1 MKKFISIALFAL
13 MSLFTVIFL
22 FLSGR
27 QVLANLAIE
36 RERRSEPIQDFS
48 LGTTSKLEIISL
60 YEEASNNAG
69 LISGH
74 GVSYLLRTDSVTIL
88 MDVGDNPDGASLPP
102 FAQNMQALGISAED
116 IDVIVISHPHPDHVG
131 GVTAWYAKTVSLGL
145 TSNALAGIP
154 IYVPSV
160 SWQSNNPSTVT
171 SKVPVQLSPDAATI
185 GVISYP
191 EVFPLSL
198 YEPKGIEQALV
209 VNVAGE
215 GLVLITGCGHPG
227 LERLFGRVE
236 SLYDIPIVGVV
247 GGLHYEGAS
256 TEQLETQIG
265 LLQSRQPKLVALSAH
280 DSGPAALD
288 AFQSAFG
295 DHYHTLLVGE
305 AIQFPK

>member
-1 MKKFISIALFAL
+1 MKKFISIAFFAL
-13 MSLFTVIFL
+13 MGLFVAIFL
-22 FLSGR
+22 FFSGR

-36 RERRSEPIQDFS
+36 RERRSGPIQDFT
-48 LGTTSKLEIISL
+48 LGTTSKLEIIPL
-60 YEEASNNAG
+60 YEEASNNPG

-74 GVSYLLRTDSVTIL
+74 GVSYLLRTDSATIL
-88 MDVGDNPDGASLPP
+88 MDVGDNPDGASPPP
-102 FAQNMQALGISAED
+102 FAQNMQALGISAEE

-131 GVTAWYAKTVSLGL
+131 GVTAWNAKTVSLGL
-145 TSNALAGIP
+145 TSSDFAGIP

-160 SWQSNNPSTVT
+160 SWQSNNSHAFS

-198 YEPKGIEQALV
+198 FEPKGIEQALV

-236 SLYDIPIVGVV
+236 SLYDLPVVGVV
-247 GGLHYEGAS
+247 GGLHYQSANADEV
-256 TEQLETQIG
+256 QPQIQF
-265 LLQSRQPKLVALSAH
+265 LQSHHPKLVALSAH
-280 DSGPAALD
+280 DSGPVALA
-288 AFQSAFG
+288 AFQSTFG
-295 DHYHTLLVGE
+295 DRYHTLRMGE
-305 AIQFPK
+305 ALQFP

>member
-1 MKKFISIALFAL
+1 MKKYISIAAFAL
-13 MSLFTVIFL
+13 MGLFVAIFL
-22 FLSGR
+22 FFTGR
-27 QVLANLAIE
+27 LVLANLAIE
-36 RERRSEPIQDFS
+36 RERRSGPIQDFT
-48 LGTTSKLEIISL
+48 LRTTSKLEIIPL
-60 YEEASNNAG
+60 YEEASSNAG

-74 GVSYLLRTDSVTIL
+74 GVSYLLRTNSATIL
-88 MDVGDNPDGASLPP
+88 MDVGDNPDGLSLPP
-102 FAQNMQALGISAED
+102 FARNMQALGISAEE
-116 IDVIVISHPHPDHVG
+116 IDAIVISHPHPDHVG
-131 GVTAWYAKTVSLGL
+131 GVTAWNAKTVSLGL
-145 TSNALAGIP
+145 TSSDFAGIP

-160 SWQSNNPSTVT
+160 AWQSNNSSAVN
-171 SKVPVQLSPDAATI
+171 SRGPVQLSPDSATI

-236 SLYDIPIVGVV
+236 FMYDLPVVGVV

-256 TEQLETQIG
+256 AEQVEPQIRF
-265 LLQSRQPKLVALSAH
+265 LQPHQPKLVALSAH
-280 DSGPAALD
+280 DSGPAALA

-295 DHYHTLLVGE
+295 DRYRTLHGGE
-305 AIQFPK
+305 AIQFP